1 MNRLYWP
8 VLGLAVVNLA
18 LLGIVLVLVL
28 GRPASTRGDGNA
40 PVLRAGAIELIDTG
54 GQVRAQLQV
63 EPDGEVVFRL
73 RDEAGTIRVKL
84 GAGRHGSG
92 LLLLDETTEPGIQL
106 IARRTAGADRPT
118 TTTIHLFGPEGRRKV
133 ITP

>member
-1 MNRLYWP
+1 MSRLYWP
-8 VLGLAVVNLA
+8 VFGLAVVNLA
-18 LLGIVLVLVL
+18 LLGVVLVLVL
-28 GRPASTRGDGNA
+28 GRPAILRRAGDA
-40 PVLRAGAIELIDTG
+40 PVLRAGAIELVDAG

-73 RDEAGTIRVKL
+73 RDEAGTTRVKL

-106 IARRTAGADRPT
+106 IARRTAAADRHT
-118 TTTIHLFGPEGRRKV
+118 TTSLNLFGPEGQRKV

>member
-18 LLGIVLVLVL
+18 LLGVVLVLVL
-28 GRPASTRGDGNA
+28 GTPAITRGDGDA
-40 PVLRAGAIELIDTG
+40 PVLRAGAIELVDAD

-84 GAGRHGSG
+84 GAGRYGSG

-106 IARRTAGADRPT
+106 IARRTAAADRPT
-118 TTTIHLFGPEGRRKV
+118 TTSLNLFGPEGQRKA